1 MRRPFRAIGL
11 DSFILY
17 GIEWETAFVSAS
29 SYILAPLKSSLRT
42 IDNRRNSG
50 CPGKGEG
57 SVWIR
62 YLGVGQRFRL
72 WNSSLPIP
80 LPPLLNQSETRS
92 LTEISLLIPLM
103 TYRFRQL
110 TTIFKIF
117 IKVSPLSF
125 FFPRVFGKMTRT
137 FKNLKRKKLE
147 SRKNWEIFV

>member
-50 CPGKGEG
+50 KGGG

-110 TTIFKIF
+110 IPSYNFQDIYKSF
-117 IKVSPLSF
+117 SSLSF

>member
-80 LPPLLNQSETRS
+80 PPHPKSIRNSVSDRDIFAYTSDDVSISSAHNNSQDIYKSFSS
-92 LTEISLLIPLM
+92 L
-103 TYRFRQL
+103 
-110 TTIFKIF
+110 
-117 IKVSPLSF
+117 F
-125 FFPRVFGKMTRT
+125 FFPSCIWKDDAY
-137 FKNLKRKKLE
+137 
-147 SRKNWEIFV
+147 I

>member
-42 IDNRRNSG
+42 IDNRRNS
-50 CPGKGEG
+50 GKGEG

>member
-1 MRRPFRAIGL
+1 MSREGRRIRLDPIFRRWPTL
-11 DSFILY
+11 PVMELF
-17 GIEWETAFVSAS
+17 T
-29 SYILAPLKSSLRT
+29 SYPT
-42 IDNRRNSG
+42 
-50 CPGKGEG
+50 
-57 SVWIR
+57 
-62 YLGVGQRFRL
+62 
-72 WNSSLPIP
+72 
-80 LPPLLNQSETRS
+80 LNQSETRS

>member
-110 TTIFKIF
+110 TPSYNNSQDIYK
-117 IKVSPLSF
+117 SSSSLF
-125 FFPRVFGKMTRT
+125 FFPSCIWKDDAY
-137 FKNLKRKKLE
+137 
-147 SRKNWEIFV
+147 I